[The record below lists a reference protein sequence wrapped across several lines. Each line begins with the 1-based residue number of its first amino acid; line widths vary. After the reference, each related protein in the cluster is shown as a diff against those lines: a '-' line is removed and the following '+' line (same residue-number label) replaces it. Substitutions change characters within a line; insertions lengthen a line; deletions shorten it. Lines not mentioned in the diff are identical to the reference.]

1 MGHYIKFFR
10 EFSYCLPLISIRIYC
25 YLNEV
30 IKEESK
36 IKRSEKILGLEVL
49 SALSGVLIALQSRIN
64 GELSDQ
70 MGDSLEAALVSFGT
84 GLIFVSLISLFR
96 KDVRAGFSDI
106 FKAVTSKQL
115 PLWRL
120 SAGMLGASFV
130 AMQTH
135 VVPIAGVA
143 LFTVA
148 SLAGQTAISLW
159 VDHIGLGGGIK
170 SRITKPRVIAAIV
183 TVGAVVISA
192 WDRFVMSDFSILAI
206 TLAVFAGSWVGVQR
220 AFNGQIN
227 SFSKKSFATSQLNF
241 ITGFSFL
248 TFLLILRSLFTG
260 HSIMNLTSG
269 PWWMFLGGS
278 IGVFYIAFSAVAVQ
292 YVGVLEF
299 TLLSVGGMLI
309 GSLLLDVFAPTQGTH
324 ISPNLI
330 AGIFLTYLGV
340 IANGQSRLS
349 RK

>member
-1 MGHYIKFFR
+1 MILK
-10 EFSYCLPLISIRIYC
+10 P
-25 YLNEV
+25 
-30 IKEESK
+30 SK
-36 IKRSEKILGLEVL
+36 LRGLEVL
-49 SALSGVLIALQSRIN
+49 SAFSGVLIAFQSRIN

-70 MGDSLEAALVSFGT
+70 MGDSLEAALVSFST

-96 KDVRAGFSDI
+96 KDVRSGFADI

-115 PLWRL
+115 PMWRL

-159 VDHIGLGGGIK
+159 VDHIGVAGGVKIL
-170 SRITKPRVIAAIV
+170 ITKRRVIAALI
-183 TVGAVVISA
+183 TVSAVIISA
-192 WDRFVMSDFSILAI
+192 WDRFIMSGFSILTI
-206 TLAVFAGSWVGVQR
+206 TLAVLAGSAVGIQR
-220 AFNGQIN
+220 ALNGQIN

-241 ITGFSFL
+241 ITG
-248 TFLLILRSLFTG
+248 TAFLLLLLLLRPAFTA
-260 HSIMNLTSG
+260 HSFMNPTSG

-309 GSLLLDVFAPTQGTH
+309 GSLLLDVFVPTQGTH
-324 ISPNLI
+324 ISPYLI
-330 AGIFLTYLGV
+330 IGIFLTYLGV
-340 IANGQSRLS
+340 IANGQSRFS